1 MAEYRTIAIRFWSD
15 AFVEALPA
23 SGKLLYLY
31 LFTSPHTSNLG
42 ILDISTAR
50 MAFDTGLPES
60 DVDAILDGF
69 ERTGKI
75 VRRDGLT
82 WVASFIRNQT
92 STSPKILTAL
102 SKLTPKI
109 PSRALSREIWAHYPA
124 IFASEPEPVGD
135 DTVSIPYADAADTLS
150 DGHGGETDAPDRV
163 DAPARPPCPYQE
175 IVALYHEI
183 CTELPQVQILTEKR
197 KRTIAA
203 RWREDAS
210 RRNLAW
216 WRWYFERVAASRF
229 LCGHVEP
236 KPGKL
241 PFLADLDWITNAA
254 NMVHIIEGRY
264 TRSTAD
270 GSLQSWADGVL
281 RQSGAAD
288 IEAEA
293 VSQ

>member
-15 AFVEALPA
+15 AFVESLPA
-23 SGKLLYLY
+23 PGKLLYLY

-50 MAFDTGLPES
+50 MAFDTGLPET
-60 DVDAILDGF
+60 DVAAILDGF
-69 ERTGKI
+69 ERSGKI
-75 VRRDGLT
+75 IRRDGLT

-109 PSRALSREIWAHYPA
+109 PSRALAREIWERYPA
-124 IFASEPEPVGD
+124 IFAAEPEPIGD
-135 DTVSIPYADAADTLS
+135 DTVSIPHADDADTLS
-150 DGHGGETDAPDRV
+150 DPSEEPERV
-163 DAPARPPCPYQE
+163 DAPSRPACPYQE

-183 CTELPQVQILTEKR
+183 CTELPHVQILTEKR
-197 KRTIAA
+197 KRVLSS
-203 RWREDAS
+203 RWREDAT

-216 WRWYFERVAASRF
+216 WRWYFERVATSKF
-229 LCGHVEP
+229 LCGHIEP

-241 PFLADLDWITNAA
+241 PFLADFDWILNAA
-254 NMVHIIEGRY
+254 NMVHIIEGKY
-264 TRSTAD
+264 TRSAA

-281 RQSGAAD
+281 RQSGAGGID
-288 IEAEA
+288 AEA